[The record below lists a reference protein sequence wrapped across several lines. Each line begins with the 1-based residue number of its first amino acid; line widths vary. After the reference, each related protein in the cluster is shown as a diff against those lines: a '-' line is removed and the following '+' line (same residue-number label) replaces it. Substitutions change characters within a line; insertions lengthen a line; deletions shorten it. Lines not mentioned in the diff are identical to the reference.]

1 MNKIRTYLQESYHE
15 LLHKVSWPSWEE
27 LQASTM
33 IVLITTA
40 IVTIIVWLMDI
51 ASQSVLENFYKLFK

>member
-40 IVTIIVWLMDI
+40 IVTVIVWLMDI